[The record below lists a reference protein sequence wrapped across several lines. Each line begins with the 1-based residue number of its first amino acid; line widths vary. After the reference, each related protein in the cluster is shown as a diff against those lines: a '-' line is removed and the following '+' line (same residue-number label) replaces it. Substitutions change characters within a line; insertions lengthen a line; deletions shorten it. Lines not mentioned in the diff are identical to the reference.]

1 MSCLVC
7 GEQIEAL
14 AGVHGRVH
22 ARGVGAVRCWH
33 NTVTACCSTL
43 DFGQDPTLA
52 LLPSWIVSRG
62 IFGLLDLTWP
72 QEPTILASAL
82 QASGARWSAQHAEAT
97 ALRHRLEVSARNLD
111 SGEGEEVDK
120 DWVHRF
126 VTSHQRLVELGC
138 RLEAGFVD
146 IDAELRRLQA
156 VLGHARVLGALA
168 ASGQNDPGSRAALP
182 SGAAVFHF
190 GQTPEEGQYFWPQVS
205 CCRWP
210 DN

>member
-1 MSCLVC
+1 MW
-7 GEQIEAL
+7 
-14 AGVHGRVH
+14 R
-22 ARGVGAVRCWH
+22 
-33 NTVTACCSTL
+33 
-43 DFGQDPTLA
+43 
-52 LLPSWIVSRG
+52 LLNSPPSVMR
-62 IFGLLDLTWP
+62 
-72 QEPTILASAL
+72 EPTILASAL
-82 QASGARWSAQHAEAT
+82 QATGARWSAQHAEAT
-97 ALRHRLEVSARNLD
+97 ALRHRLEVLARNLD

-168 ASGQNDPGSRAALP
+168 GSGENGPGSRAALP

-190 GQTPEEGQYFWPQVS
+190 GQTPEDDADEGHEAQAAKDLEDDYEALERFAES
-205 CCRWP
+205 AEATLR
-210 DN
+210 DNIYRNRRDLRSRVL